1 MRRKTSAQSMV
12 EMAMVLP
19 FLLFLAFAIIDMGW
33 YIYGYAT
40 IYNSARRGA
49 EKASQLPPYKTKL
62 ANTTDSCAGAVF
74 KAVQD
79 NAVMFAG
86 LGTPA
91 YVTIEYPPNN
101 SGARKIGE
109 KIQVRV
115 NNYKIYPLTP
125 LLTLGKSFGF
135 GSVDGQ
141 GNAVMNVS
149 TVSERSIE
157 SLGQNPN
164 FPNGSACQP

>member
-1 MRRKTSAQSMV
+1 MRRKTRGQSIV

-33 YIYGYAT
+33 YVYGYGT
-40 IYNSARRGA
+40 IYNAARRGA
-49 EKASQLPPYKTKL
+49 EKASQLPPQKNKL
-62 ANTTDSCAGAVF
+62 ADPTDECAGAVF

-79 NAVMFAG
+79 NASMFTG

-91 YVTIEYPPNN
+91 YVTIVYPNN
-101 SGARKIGE
+101 GPRKLGE

-115 NNYKIYPLTP
+115 NNFQLYPLTP
-125 LLTLGKSFGF
+125 LMTLGKAFGF
-135 GSVDGQ
+135 GSVDGN
-141 GNAVMNVS
+141 GDAVMTIS
-149 TVSERSIE
+149 TVSERTIE

-164 FPNGSACQP
+164 FPNGMACQP